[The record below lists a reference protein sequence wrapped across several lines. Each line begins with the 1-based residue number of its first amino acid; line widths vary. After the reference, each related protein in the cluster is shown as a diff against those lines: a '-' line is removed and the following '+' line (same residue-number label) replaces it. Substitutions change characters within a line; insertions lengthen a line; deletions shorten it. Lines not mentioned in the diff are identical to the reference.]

1 MPLANQLLE
10 EEKMTRV
17 FCITANVRNPPEQ
30 KVTNIQ
36 HKISIL
42 QLLTYGN
49 HLSGIIP
56 LYLVMCGL

>member
-1 MPLANQLLE
+1 MPLANLPLE
-10 EEKMTRV
+10 EERMACV
-17 FCITANVRNPPEQ
+17 FCIIANVRNPHEQ

-36 HKISIL
+36 HKIFIL

-56 LYLVMCGL
+56 LYLVMCSL